1 MAKQT
6 DFAYHV
12 TTYLNA
18 YMSGMKNYS
27 VNTIRS
33 YRDTFKLL
41 LKYLREDLGI
51 PSGRVH
57 IQTLTADRVYS
68 FVEWLRQ
75 KRGNTHS
82 TSNQRLAVIHAF
94 FTYLQDREPSHIL
107 QCQQIL
113 SVKLAK
119 IPEPRVGFL
128 SVEELQLLFVEV
140 NEGCKRGRRDSA
152 LLHLLYDSGAR
163 VQELSDL
170 RVRDVFLGDNPHV
183 MLTGKG
189 SKTRYVPI
197 VTAVAKRVSD
207 YISETGLGTTV
218 SRDMPLFFNQ
228 QRQKITRA
236 GISHIVAKY
245 AAAARS
251 KSPLIPSKVTPHIF
265 RHSKAMHLCQAG
277 IDIIYIR
284 DILGH
289 VDLAT
294 TEIYARLNIELMRD
308 ALEAAYPELPSHVL
322 SDWTEDDS
330 LMNMLNNL

>member
-1 MAKQT
+1 ML
-6 DFAYHV
+6 F
-12 TTYLNA
+12 
-18 YMSGMKNYS
+18 
-27 VNTIRS
+27 RS
-33 YRDTFKLL
+33 
-41 LKYLREDLGI
+41 
-51 PSGRVH
+51 
-57 IQTLTADRVYS
+57 
-68 FVEWLRQ
+68 
-75 KRGNTHS
+75 
-82 TSNQRLAVIHAF
+82 
-94 FTYLQDREPSHIL
+94 
-107 QCQQIL
+107 
-113 SVKLAK
+113 
-119 IPEPRVGFL
+119 
-128 SVEELQLLFVEV
+128 
-140 NEGCKRGRRDSA
+140 
-152 LLHLLYDSGAR
+152 
-163 VQELSDL
+163 
-170 RVRDVFLGDNPHV
+170 HV